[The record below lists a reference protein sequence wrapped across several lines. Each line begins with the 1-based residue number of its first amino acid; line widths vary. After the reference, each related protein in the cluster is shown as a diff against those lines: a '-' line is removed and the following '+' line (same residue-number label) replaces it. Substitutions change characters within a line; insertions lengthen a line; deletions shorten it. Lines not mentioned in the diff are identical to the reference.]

1 MTKSVLIQSIAAFTI
16 VAAILIVY
24 FLFGSSKTEVLAEE
38 PVSLPVVTAVKGDV
52 TTFKSYPV
60 SIEGEM
66 DVEIRPQVEGYLS
79 VTYVREGEYVNKGVS
94 LFLIDD
100 HLYREQYNAAVAN
113 LTASEANLEKA
124 SIELEKSKEL
134 LTNRV
139 ISEVQLRT
147 VQADYKVA
155 MAAMLQNKAAMESA
169 RIRLEFTHIKA
180 PVSGL
185 VGRLPYRKGSF
196 ITTANAEPLTLV
208 SAVDKVRAYFSISEQ
223 DYLPFMEIYKED
235 SIRVSMLL
243 ADGKKYPYQGVI
255 DAVNGVFDKNT
266 GAIAVW
272 AEFPNPEHVIRSGN
286 TGSVQIEQRYKDIL
300 LIPQEATFK
309 QQDKTLVYLVNDQD
323 QVESRMITVE
333 GKSNGQYVVTGGLSA
348 DDRILSS
355 GMNKVTEGMKIA
367 PVMNKQ

>member
-1 MTKSVLIQSIAAFTI
+1 MTKSVLIKSIAALAV
-16 VAAILIVY
+16 VAAFLIVY
-24 FLFGSSKTEVLAEE
+24 FLFGSSKAEVPTEEF
-38 PVSLPVVTAVKGDV
+38 VSLPVVTAAKADV

-79 VTYVREGEYVNKGVS
+79 ATYVREGEYVTKGS
-94 LFLIDD
+94 PLFLIDD

-124 SIELEKSKEL
+124 SIELDKSKEL
-134 LTNRV
+134 LANHV
-139 ISEVQLRT
+139 ISDVQLRT
-147 VQADYKVA
+147 VQADYKA
-155 MAAMLQNKAAMESA
+155 ATAAMLQNKAAMESA
-169 RIRLEFTHIKA
+169 RIRLEYTHIKA

-185 VGRLPYRKGSF
+185 VGRLPFRKGSF

-223 DYLPFMEIYKED
+223 DYLPFMEIYKTD
-235 SIRVSMLL
+235 SVQVSMLL
-243 ADGKKYPYQGVI
+243 ADGKTYPHKGVI
-255 DAVNGVFDKNT
+255 DAVNGVFEKNT

-272 AEFPNPEHVIRSGN
+272 AEFPNPEHLVRSGN
-286 TGSVQIEQRYKDIL
+286 TGSIQIEQRFKDIL

-309 QQDKTLVYLVNDQD
+309 RQDKTLVYLVNDQD
-323 QVESRMITVE
+323 QIESRVITVN
-333 GKSNGQYVVTGGLSA
+333 GKSNGQCIVTSGLSA

-355 GMNKVTEGMKIA
+355 GMNKVAEGMRIT
-367 PVMNKQ
+367 PLVNKQ